1 MDYTNLT
8 NEQLEALQKKH
19 REQLKK
25 NRQQITDRKK
35 RTHRLIVHGLAAER
49 FVPNCEQMNEE
60 EFFDAL
66 SARINGG
73 F

>member
-1 MDYTNLT
+1 MDYNNLSP
-8 NEQLEALQKKH
+8 EQLEALQKKH
-19 REQLKK
+19 REQLKE

-35 RTHRLIVHGLAAER
+35 RTHRLIVHGLVAER
-49 FVPNCEQMNEE
+49 FVPNCEQMSEQ
-60 EFFDAL
+60 EFYDAL